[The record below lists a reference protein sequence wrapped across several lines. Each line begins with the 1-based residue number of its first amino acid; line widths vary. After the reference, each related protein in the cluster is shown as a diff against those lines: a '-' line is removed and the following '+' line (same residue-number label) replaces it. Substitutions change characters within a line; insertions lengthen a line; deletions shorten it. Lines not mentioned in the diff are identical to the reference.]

1 MGDIRRMC
9 IACRHYTC
17 ADMTAATSIRYQLVT
32 VNKNWTEAH
41 LSCANQRMNLVVILD
56 DDEHLALQAYIEAA
70 IGRRRFRSA

>member
-1 MGDIRRMC
+1 
-9 IACRHYTC
+9 
-17 ADMTAATSIRYQLVT
+17 MTAATSIRYQLVT

-56 DDEHLALQAYIEAA
+56 DDEHLALQAYIESA